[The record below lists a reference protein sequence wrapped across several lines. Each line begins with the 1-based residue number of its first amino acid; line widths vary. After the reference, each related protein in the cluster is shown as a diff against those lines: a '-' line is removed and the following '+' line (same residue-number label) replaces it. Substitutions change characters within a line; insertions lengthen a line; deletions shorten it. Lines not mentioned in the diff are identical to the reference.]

1 MKFCSNLTAGF
12 VAGVFLYLFSTYSE
26 EALSMV
32 LSNFE
37 HFPLAE
43 SLLRDNQGVNISVY
57 KDFSLGRNVFSQR
70 HYWTKT
76 ASCIYCNSKFSWNSK
91 VLLNKKQTGTFSTVR
106 IYKNRP

>member
-12 VAGVFLYLFSTYSE
+12 VAAVFLYLFSTYSE

-43 SLLRDNQGVNISVY
+43 SLLRDNQGEYQCLQGLFPGEEHI
-57 KDFSLGRNVFSQR
+57 
-70 HYWTKT
+70 
-76 ASCIYCNSKFSWNSK
+76 
-91 VLLNKKQTGTFSTVR
+91 
-106 IYKNRP
+106 